1 MSRRGRPRREE
12 AAAWGEQ
19 VEGPQAVSEL
29 LRAGKRRVH
38 RLLVAEGAA
47 DSPVMAEVVG
57 LARAAGVLVRVVD
70 RGQLGAAAQ
79 TDSPQGVVASADPL
93 PEAEIEELARRN
105 PGRPVPF
112 LVVLD
117 GVTDPHNLGAVIR
130 TAASAGSTGVVIGRH
145 RAAGLTAAAVK
156 AAAGGVEHVPVA
168 TVAGIPNALAA
179 LSAAGVWTVALDPS
193 APKPVW
199 GLEVA
204 TEPLAVVLGAEGK
217 GISRLARQRC
227 ELAVSIPM
235 AGPIASL
242 NVSAAAAVACFEV
255 ARSRATQAD

>member
-1 MSRRGRPRREE
+1 M
-12 AAAWGEQ
+12 
-19 VEGPQAVSEL
+19 
-29 LRAGKRRVH
+29 
-38 RLLVAEGAA
+38 VAEGAA
-47 DSPVMAEVVG
+47 DSAILAEISS
-57 LARAAGVLVRVVD
+57 LARAAGVPVRVVD
-70 RGQLGAAAQ
+70 RAQLSSAAQ
-79 TDSPQGVVASADPL
+79 TESPQGVVATADAV
-93 PEAEIEELARRN
+93 PEADLDELARRH
-105 PGRPVPF
+105 PGRPAPF

-130 TAASAGSTGVVIGRH
+130 TAASAGSSGIVIGRH

-168 TVAGIPNALAA
+168 TVAGIPNALSTLA
-179 LSAAGVWTVALDPS
+179 AAGVWTVALDPS
-193 APKPVW
+193 ARKPVW

-204 TEPLAVVLGAEGK
+204 TEPLAIVLGAEGK
-217 GISRLARQRC
+217 GLSKLARERC

-235 AGPIASL
+235 PGPIASL